1 MSTFLEHC
9 SAEWNLLSLKEE
21 NGVSAVVAL
30 NKTHDLLR
38 GVKVTNPD
46 LFKERV
52 LSQSKGDTSVAGQS
66 VDRQLSSDKQGR
78 CRLKVMELFK
88 FSKPMRDI
96 FGNVR
101 GQYGEYLTSAE
112 VRYDDVDVD
121 DDGNVEST

>member
-1 MSTFLEHC
+1 
-9 SAEWNLLSLKEE
+9 
-21 NGVSAVVAL
+21 VSAVVAL

-66 VDRQLSSDKQGR
+66 VDRQPGR

-112 VRYDDVDVD
+112 VRYDDDNDDDD

>member
-9 SAEWNLLSLKEE
+9 SVEWNLLSLKEE

-66 VDRQLSSDKQGR
+66 LDRQLSSDKQGR
-78 CRLKVMELFK
+78 FRLKVMELFN

-112 VRYDDVDVD
+112 VRYDDDDD

>member
-1 MSTFLEHC
+1 
-9 SAEWNLLSLKEE
+9 
-21 NGVSAVVAL
+21 VSAVVAL

-66 VDRQLSSDKQGR
+66 MDRQLSSDKQGR

-112 VRYDDVDVD
+112 VRYDDDDDDDDDGDDGD